1 MSGLIA
7 TFTGISAFI
16 ALTYLE
22 VVNNIFRDF
31 PLIILG
37 LSMVI
42 FFQRKTI
49 ANAITGNK
57 VR

>member
-22 VVNNIFRDF
+22 VVNNLFRDF

-42 FFQRKTI
+42 LFQRKTI